1 MTHTLILK
9 AAHFAAEKHRDQRRK
24 DKNASPYIIHP
35 ISVALAITQIG
46 GVDDPETLAAA
57 LLHDT
62 LEDTDTKPEELEAEF
77 GKKVCEYVLDVTDDK
92 TLPKDERKSR
102 QIEHAK
108 KISKGAALI
117 KLGDKISNVTDVLN
131 NPPLDWDINRRKEYL
146 DWAEKVIENC
156 PKVNDR
162 MENKFQEIIK
172 QGREALI
179 IEENKAESPTL
190 ME

>member
-1 MTHTLILK
+1 MSHTLILK
-9 AAHFAAEKHRDQRRK
+9 AVHFSAQKHSTQRRK
-24 DKNASPYIIHP
+24 DENASPYINHP
-35 ISVALAITQIG
+35 ISVALAIAQIG
-46 GVDDPETLAAA
+46 GVDDPEILAAA

-62 LEDTDTKPEELEAEF
+62 FEDTETTPEELEDEF

-92 TLPKDERKSR
+92 TLPKDERKRR

-108 KISKGAALI
+108 KISNGAALI
-117 KLGDKISNVTDVLN
+117 KLGDKISNVTDVIN
-131 NPPLDWDINRRKEYL
+131 NPPEDWDNNRRKEYL

-156 PKVNDR
+156 PKVNDK

-179 IEENKAESPTL
+179 
-190 ME
+190 

>member
-1 MTHTLILK
+1 MNNTLILK
-9 AAHFAAEKHRDQRRK
+9 AAYFAAKKHRDQRRK
-24 DKNASPYIIHP
+24 DKHASPYINHP
-35 ISVALAITQIG
+35 ISVALAIAQIG
-46 GVDDPETLAAA
+46 GVDDPEILAAA

-62 LEDTDTKPEELEAEF
+62 LEDTKTKPEELEAEF

-92 TLPKDERKSR
+92 TLLKDERKSR

-117 KLGDKISNVTDVLN
+117 KLGDKISNVTDVTN
-131 NPPLDWDINRRKEYL
+131 NPPVDWDINRRKQYL

-179 IEENKAESPTL
+179 
-190 ME
+190 

>member
-1 MTHTLILK
+1 MTQTLILK
-9 AAHFAAEKHRDQRRK
+9 AAHFAAKKHRDQRRK
-24 DKNASPYIIHP
+24 DKHASPYIIHP
-35 ISVALAITQIG
+35 ISVALAIAQIG
-46 GVDDPETLAAA
+46 RVDDPEILAAA

-62 LEDTDTKPEELEAEF
+62 LEDTKTEPEELEAEF

-92 TLPKDERKSR
+92 TLPKDERKRR

-117 KLGDKISNVTDVLN
+117 KLGDKISNVTDVTN
-131 NPPLDWDINRRKEYL
+131 NPPADWDINRRKEYL

-179 IEENKAESPTL
+179 
-190 ME
+190 

>member
-1 MTHTLILK
+1 MTQTLILK
-9 AAHFAAEKHRDQRRK
+9 AAHFAAKKHRDQRRK
-24 DKNASPYIIHP
+24 DKHASPYIIHP
-35 ISVALAITQIG
+35 ISVALEIAQIG
-46 GVDDPETLAAA
+46 GVDDPEILAAA

-62 LEDTDTKPEELEAEF
+62 LEDTKTEPEDLEAEF
-77 GKKVCEYVLDVTDDK
+77 GKKVCEYVLDVSDDK

-117 KLGDKISNVTDVLN
+117 KLGDKISNVTDVIN
-131 NPPLDWDINRRKEYL
+131 NPPEDWDINRRKEYL

-179 IEENKAESPTL
+179 
-190 ME
+190 

>member
-1 MTHTLILK
+1 MTQTLILK
-9 AAHFAAEKHRDQRRK
+9 AAHFAAKKHRDQRRK
-24 DKNASPYIIHP
+24 DKHASPYIIHP

-46 GVDDPETLAAA
+46 GVDDPEILAAA

-62 LEDTDTKPEELEAEF
+62 LEDTETTPEELEAEF
-77 GKKVCEYVLDVTDDK
+77 GKKVCEYVLDVSDDK
-92 TLPKDERKSR
+92 TLPKDERKRR

-117 KLGDKISNVTDVLN
+117 KLGDKISNVTDVIN
-131 NPPLDWDINRRKEYL
+131 NPPEDWDINRRKEYL

-172 QGREALI
+172 QGRETLI
-179 IEENKAESPTL
+179 
-190 ME
+190 

>member
-24 DKNASPYIIHP
+24 DKHASPYIIHP

-46 GVDDPETLAAA
+46 GVDDPEILAAA

-62 LEDTDTKPEELEAEF
+62 LEDTETGPEELEAKF
-77 GKKVCEYVLDVTDDK
+77 GKKVCEYVLDVSDDK
-92 TLPKDERKSR
+92 TLPKDERKRR

-117 KLGDKISNVTDVLN
+117 KLGDKISNVTDVIN
-131 NPPLDWDINRRKEYL
+131 NPPKDWDISRRKQYL

-179 IEENKAESPTL
+179 
-190 ME
+190 

>member
-1 MTHTLILK
+1 MSHTLILK
-9 AAHFAAEKHRDQRRK
+9 AAHFSAQKHSTQRRK
-24 DKNASPYIIHP
+24 DENASPYINHP
-35 ISVALAITQIG
+35 ISVALAIAQIG
-46 GVDDPETLAAA
+46 GVDDPEILAAA

-62 LEDTDTKPEELEAEF
+62 LEDTETTPEELEAEF

-92 TLPKDERKSR
+92 TLPKHERKRR

-117 KLGDKISNVTDVLN
+117 KLGDKISNVTDVTN
-131 NPPLDWDINRRKEYL
+131 NPPADWDINRRKQYL

-179 IEENKAESPTL
+179 
-190 ME
+190 

>member
-1 MTHTLILK
+1 MNHTLILK
-9 AAHFAAEKHRDQRRK
+9 AAHFSAQKHSKHRRK
-24 DKNASPYIIHP
+24 DEDESPYINHP
-35 ISVALAITQIG
+35 ISVALAIAQIG
-46 GVDDPETLAAA
+46 GVDDPEILAAA

-62 LEDTDTKPEELEAEF
+62 LEDTKTEPEELEAEF

-117 KLGDKISNVTDVLN
+117 KLGDKISNVTDVLD
-131 NPPLDWDINRRKEYL
+131 NPPVGWDINRRKEYL

-156 PKVNDR
+156 PKVNDK

-172 QGREALI
+172 QGRESLI
-179 IEENKAESPTL
+179 
-190 ME
+190 

>member
-24 DKNASPYIIHP
+24 DKHASPYIIHP

-46 GVDDPETLAAA
+46 GVDDPEILAAA

-62 LEDTDTKPEELEAEF
+62 LEDTNTEPEDLEAEF
-77 GKKVCEYVLDVTDDK
+77 GKKVCEYVLDVSDDK

-117 KLGDKISNVTDVLN
+117 KLGDKISNVTDVIN
-131 NPPLDWDINRRKEYL
+131 NPPEDWDINRRKEYL

-172 QGREALI
+172 QGRETLI
-179 IEENKAESPTL
+179 
-190 ME
+190 

>member
-9 AAHFAAEKHRDQRRK
+9 AAHFAAKKHRDQRRK
-24 DKNASPYIIHP
+24 DKHASPYIIHP
-35 ISVALAITQIG
+35 ISVALEIAQIG
-46 GVDDPETLAAA
+46 GVDDPEILAAA

-77 GKKVCEYVLDVTDDK
+77 GKKVCEYVLDVSDDK
-92 TLPKDERKSR
+92 TLPKDERKRR

-117 KLGDKISNVTDVLN
+117 KLGDKISNVTDVIN
-131 NPPLDWDINRRKEYL
+131 SPPEGWDINRRKEYL

-162 MENKFQEIIK
+162 MENKFKEIIK

-179 IEENKAESPTL
+179 
-190 ME
+190 

>member
-1 MTHTLILK
+1 MTNTLILK

-24 DKNASPYIIHP
+24 DKHASPYIIHP

-46 GVDDPETLAAA
+46 GVDDPEILAAA

-62 LEDTDTKPEELEAEF
+62 LEDTETTPEELEAEF

-92 TLPKDERKSR
+92 TLPKDERKRR

-117 KLGDKISNVTDVLN
+117 KLGDKISNVTDVIN
-131 NPPLDWDINRRKEYL
+131 SPPEDWDINRRKEYL

-162 MENKFQEIIK
+162 MENKFKEIIK

-179 IEENKAESPTL
+179 
-190 ME
+190 

>member
-1 MTHTLILK
+1 LTHILILK
-9 AAHFAAEKHRDQRRK
+9 AAHFSAQKHSTQRRK
-24 DKNASPYIIHP
+24 DENASPYINHP
-35 ISVALAITQIG
+35 ISVALAIAQIG
-46 GVDDPETLAAA
+46 GVDDPEILAAA

-62 LEDTDTKPEELEAEF
+62 LEDTETTPEELEAEF
-77 GKKVCEYVLDVTDDK
+77 GKKVCEYVLDVSDDK
-92 TLPKDERKSR
+92 TLPKDERKRR

-117 KLGDKISNVTDVLN
+117 KLGDKISNVTDVIN
-131 NPPLDWDINRRKEYL
+131 SPPEDWDINRRKEYL

-179 IEENKAESPTL
+179 
-190 ME
+190 

>member
-9 AAHFAAEKHRDQRRK
+9 AAHFAAKKHRDQRRK
-24 DKNASPYIIHP
+24 DKHASPYIIHP
-35 ISVALAITQIG
+35 ISVALEIAQTG
-46 GVDDPETLAAA
+46 GVDDPEILAAA

-62 LEDTDTKPEELEAEF
+62 REDTDTTPEELEAEF
-77 GKKVCEYVLDVTDDK
+77 GKKVCEYVLDVSDDK
-92 TLPKDERKSR
+92 TLPPDERKSR

-117 KLGDKISNVTDVLN
+117 KLGDKISNATDVLD
-131 NPPLDWDINRRKEYL
+131 NPPVGWDINRRKEYL

-179 IEENKAESPTL
+179 
-190 ME
+190 

>member
-1 MTHTLILK
+1 LTNTLILK

-24 DKNASPYIIHP
+24 DKHASPYIIHP

-46 GVDDPETLAAA
+46 GVDDPEILAAA

-62 LEDTDTKPEELEAEF
+62 LEDTETTPEELEAEF
-77 GKKVCEYVLDVTDDK
+77 GKKVCEFVLDVSDDK
-92 TLPKDERKSR
+92 TLPKDERKRR

-117 KLGDKISNVTDVLN
+117 KLGDKISNVTDVIN
-131 NPPLDWDINRRKEYL
+131 SPPEDWDINRRKEYL

-179 IEENKAESPTL
+179 
-190 ME
+190 

>member
-1 MTHTLILK
+1 LTHTLILK
-9 AAHFAAEKHRDQRRK
+9 AAHFAAQKHRNQRRK
-24 DKNASPYIIHP
+24 DKHASPYIIHP
-35 ISVALAITQIG
+35 ISVALEIAQVG
-46 GVDDPETLAAA
+46 GVDDPEILAAA

-62 LEDTDTKPEELEAEF
+62 IEDTKTKPEELEAKF

-92 TLPKDERKSR
+92 TLPKNERKSR

-117 KLGDKISNVTDVLN
+117 KLGDKISNVTDVIN
-131 NPPLDWDINRRKEYL
+131 NPPEDWDINRRKEYL
-146 DWAEKVIENC
+146 DWAEKVIDNC

-162 MENKFQEIIK
+162 MEDKFQKIIK

-179 IEENKAESPTL
+179 
-190 ME
+190 

>member
-1 MTHTLILK
+1 MTNTLILK
-9 AAHFAAEKHRDQRRK
+9 AAHFAAKKHRDQRRK
-24 DKNASPYIIHP
+24 DKHASPYIIHP
-35 ISVALAITQIG
+35 ISVALEISQIG
-46 GVDDPETLAAA
+46 GVDDPEILAAA

-62 LEDTDTKPEELEAEF
+62 LEDTDTKPEELEAKF

-92 TLPKDERKSR
+92 TLPKDERKRR

-117 KLGDKISNVTDVLN
+117 KLGDKISNVTDVIN
-131 NPPLDWDINRRKEYL
+131 NPPEDWDINRRKEYL

-179 IEENKAESPTL
+179 
-190 ME
+190 

>member
-1 MTHTLILK
+1 MSHTLILK
-9 AAHFAAEKHRDQRRK
+9 AAHFSAQKHSTQRRK
-24 DKNASPYIIHP
+24 DEDASPYINHP
-35 ISVALAITQIG
+35 ISVALAIAQIG
-46 GVDDPETLAAA
+46 GVDDPEILAAA

-62 LEDTDTKPEELEAEF
+62 LEDTETTPEELEAEF
-77 GKKVCEYVLDVTDDK
+77 GKKVCDYVLDVTDDK
-92 TLPKDERKSR
+92 TLPKHERKRR

-117 KLGDKISNVTDVLN
+117 KLGDKISNVTDVTN
-131 NPPLDWDINRRKEYL
+131 NPPADWDINRRKQYL

-179 IEENKAESPTL
+179 
-190 ME
+190 

>member
-9 AAHFAAEKHRDQRRK
+9 AAHFAAKKHRDQRRK
-24 DKNASPYIIHP
+24 DKHASPYIIHP
-35 ISVALAITQIG
+35 ISVALAIAQIG
-46 GVDDPETLAAA
+46 RVDDPEILAAA

-62 LEDTDTKPEELEAEF
+62 LEDTKTEPEDLEAEF
-77 GKKVCEYVLDVTDDK
+77 GKKVCEYVLDVSDDK
-92 TLPKDERKSR
+92 TLPKDERKRR

-108 KISKGAALI
+108 QISKGAALI
-117 KLGDKISNVTDVLN
+117 KLGDKISNVTDVIN
-131 NPPLDWDINRRKEYL
+131 NPPEDWDINRRKEYL

-162 MENKFQEIIK
+162 MENKFQEIIN

-179 IEENKAESPTL
+179 
-190 ME
+190 

>member
-9 AAHFAAEKHRDQRRK
+9 AAHFAAKKHRDQRRK
-24 DKNASPYIIHP
+24 DEHASPYIIHP

-46 GVDDPETLAAA
+46 GVDDPEILAAA

-62 LEDTDTKPEELEAEF
+62 LEDTETTPEELEAEF
-77 GKKVCEYVLDVTDDK
+77 GKKVCEYVLDVSDDK
-92 TLPKDERKSR
+92 TLPKDERKRR

-117 KLGDKISNVTDVLN
+117 KLGDKISNVTDVIN
-131 NPPLDWDINRRKEYL
+131 SPPEDWDINRRKEYL
-146 DWAEKVIENC
+146 DWAEKVIDNC

-162 MENKFQEIIK
+162 MEDKFQKIIK

-179 IEENKAESPTL
+179 
-190 ME
+190 

>member
-1 MTHTLILK
+1 LTHTLILK
-9 AAHFAAEKHRDQRRK
+9 AAHFSAQKHSDQRRK
-24 DKNASPYIIHP
+24 DKDESPYINHP
-35 ISVALAITQIG
+35 ISVALVIAEIG
-46 GVDDPETLAAA
+46 GVSDPEILAAA

-62 LEDTDTKPEELEAEF
+62 LEDTETTPEELENEF
-77 GKKVCEYVLDVTDDK
+77 GKKVCAYVLEVSDDK
-92 TLPKDERKSR
+92 TLPKEERKRR

-108 KISKGAALI
+108 KISKGAAFI
-117 KLGDKISNVTDVLN
+117 KLGDKISNVTDVIN
-131 NPPLDWDINRRKEYL
+131 SPPEDWDINRRKEYL

-179 IEENKAESPTL
+179 
-190 ME
+190 

>member
-1 MTHTLILK
+1 MSHTLILK
-9 AAHFAAEKHRDQRRK
+9 AAHFSAQKHSTQRRK
-24 DKNASPYIIHP
+24 DENESPYINHP
-35 ISVALAITQIG
+35 ISVALAIAQIG
-46 GVDDPETLAAA
+46 GVDDPEILAAA

-62 LEDTDTKPEELEAEF
+62 LEDTETTPEELEDEF

-92 TLPKDERKSR
+92 TLPKEERKRR

-108 KISKGAALI
+108 KISNGAALI
-117 KLGDKISNVTDVLN
+117 KLGDKISNVTDVIN
-131 NPPLDWDINRRKEYL
+131 NPPEDWDNNRRKEYL

-179 IEENKAESPTL
+179 
-190 ME
+190 

>member
-1 MTHTLILK
+1 MNHTFILK
-9 AAHFAAEKHRDQRRK
+9 AAHFAAQKHRDQRRK
-24 DKNASPYIIHP
+24 DKHVSPYIIHP

-46 GVDDPETLAAA
+46 GVDDPEILAAA

-62 LEDTDTKPEELEAEF
+62 LEDTETTPEELEAEF
-77 GKKVCEYVLDVTDDK
+77 GKKVCEYVLDVSDDK
-92 TLPKDERKSR
+92 TLPKDERKIR

-117 KLGDKISNVTDVLN
+117 KLGDKISNVTDVIN
-131 NPPLDWDINRRKEYL
+131 SPPVDWDINRRKEYL
-146 DWAEKVIENC
+146 DWAEKVIKNC

-172 QGREALI
+172 QGRETLI
-179 IEENKAESPTL
+179 
-190 ME
+190 

>member
-9 AAHFAAEKHRDQRRK
+9 AAQFAAEQHRDQRRK
-24 DKNASPYIIHP
+24 DIHASPYIIHP
-35 ISVALAITQIG
+35 ISVALAISQIG
-46 GVDDPETLAAA
+46 GVDDPEILAAA

-62 LEDTDTKPEELEAEF
+62 LEDTKTEPEDLEAEF

-92 TLPKDERKSR
+92 TLQKDERKSR

-117 KLGDKISNVTDVLN
+117 KLGDKISNVTDVID
-131 NPPLDWDINRRKEYL
+131 NPPVGWNINRRKEYL

-179 IEENKAESPTL
+179 
-190 ME
+190 

>member
-1 MTHTLILK
+1 MNNTLILK
-9 AAHFAAEKHRDQRRK
+9 AAHFSAQKHSTQRRK
-24 DKNASPYIIHP
+24 DEDASPYINHP
-35 ISVALAITQIG
+35 ISVALAIAQIG
-46 GVDDPETLAAA
+46 GVDDPEILAAA

-62 LEDTDTKPEELEAEF
+62 IEDTETTPEELEDEF

-92 TLPKDERKSR
+92 TLPKEERKRR

-108 KISKGAALI
+108 KISNGAALI
-117 KLGDKISNVTDVLN
+117 KLGDKISNVTDVIN
-131 NPPLDWDINRRKEYL
+131 NPPEDWDNNRRKEYL

-156 PKVNDR
+156 PKVNDK

-179 IEENKAESPTL
+179 
-190 ME
+190 